1 MRNVLNINKNWIF
14 VKGMTEA
21 PASLP
26 ESGEKIDLP
35 HTWNAADGQDG
46 GNDYKR
52 QKCWYFK
59 EIAKT
64 ELTDE
69 EKNIIEKLAS
79 YKEKYK
85 EQYDRIMN
93 ADIEYPIDIMENK
106 GKYVILD
113 GLHRLVKCKLLGYE
127 KVNVR
132 IIPRTEIPN
141 ISK

>member
-1 MRNVLNINKNWIF
+1 M
-14 VKGMTEA
+14 
-21 PASLP
+21 
-26 ESGEKIDLP
+26 
-35 HTWNAADGQDG
+35 
-46 GNDYKR
+46 ND
-52 QKCWYFK
+52 
-59 EIAKT
+59 
-64 ELTDE
+64 
-69 EKNIIEKLAS
+69 
-79 YKEKYK
+79 KEKYK